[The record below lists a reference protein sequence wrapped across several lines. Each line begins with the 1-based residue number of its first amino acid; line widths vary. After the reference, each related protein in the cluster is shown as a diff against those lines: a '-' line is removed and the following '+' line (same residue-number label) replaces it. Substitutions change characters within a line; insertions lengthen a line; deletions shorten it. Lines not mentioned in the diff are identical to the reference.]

1 MEFNFVKTIVSSFV
15 FISLLFIIVNHIIK
29 IWFSGNLNESDRNAI
44 ENFETDM
51 PNATPS
57 VGPSSTPSVGPSS
70 MPSMPSMPSSTSSM
84 APYSTSSVDNSESI
98 ANLFDRVNTQ
108 MDMIRTLKEPYTDA
122 IQPVN
127 YNRDLSGNM
136 LILMNLK
143 SLVNTGIAVNDKD
156 LQTNPGITKV
166 FQYGGNDSIADIISD
181 MATMDETK
189 IAELCKKKDAGE
201 CDKISSTTD
210 RASCVLKI
218 QKQCLKEIEASFIA
232 RTTAVVDAHQRII
245 DRILQKESVA

>member
-29 IWFSGNLNESDRNAI
+29 IWFSGYLNESDRNAI

-70 MPSMPSMPSSTSSM
+70 TSSSTSSM

-143 SLVNTGIAVNDKD
+143 SLVNTGVAVNDKD

-181 MATMDETK
+181 MATMDETR
-189 IAELCKKKDAGE
+189 IAELCKKKDSRE